1 MISKNILKYYTSLK
15 QKKYRQQEGKF
26 LIEGY
31 HLLEECLGSSFYL
44 ESVLVSESA
53 GLEKNEKL
61 LNKLE
66 KRKIPVHYLKE
77 SMFAKLSDTEH
88 SQGITAVVHKKL
100 QNDLNLLYK
109 SSLVIA
115 LDRIT
120 DPGNLGTIIRTA
132 YWFGADAVLVS
143 ENSVEFYNSKVV
155 RSTQGGLFHVDVFDN
170 VPLGKTLDD
179 LSSNGFNIYLLDIN
193 AEKNLENIS
202 VNKKSVFVFGNEA
215 EGISK
220 EILNKGFDKL
230 KIKGFSNCESLNVAV
245 SCAIVLHDYR
255 RRIQR

>member
-1 MISKNILKYYTSLK
+1 MGPVKPA
-15 QKKYRQQEGKF
+15 YR
-26 LIEGY
+26 
-31 HLLEECLGSSFYL
+31 
-44 ESVLVSESA
+44 
-53 GLEKNEKL
+53 
-61 LNKLE
+61 
-66 KRKIPVHYLKE
+66 
-77 SMFAKLSDTEH
+77 
-88 SQGITAVVHKKL
+88 KKL
-100 QNDLNLLYK
+100 QNDLSLLYK

-132 YWFGADAVLVS
+132 YWFGADAVLIS

-170 VPLGKTLDD
+170 VPFGKTLDD